1 MWLRAYK
8 KEIICDL
15 AEYYGIYDY
24 HSYRPSYIYIL
35 VDGLQDNSRFKL
47 KLNGMKTTTDTML
60 NAIACD
66 YLAKLWWAKTEDAE
80 KGINKPISILSQLI
94 DDNVDKNEKDGFDSV
109 EEFNNARSRLLRKE
123 E

>member
-1 MWLRAYK
+1 
-8 KEIICDL
+8 
-15 AEYYGIYDY
+15 
-24 HSYRPSYIYIL
+24 
-35 VDGLQDNSRFKL
+35 
-47 KLNGMKTTTDTML
+47 MKTTTDTML

-80 KGINKPISILSQLI
+80 KGINKPISILSQLLEE
-94 DDNVDKNEKDGFDSV
+94 DTKKHEEEGFDSV